1 MTDAYNPSYLRRW
14 DGEDCSS
21 KPDVAKPIYLNGEKK
36 KKLGREG
43 GERRREEE
51 EKNLE
56 RETKNLEWDK
66 VSYVV
71 I

>member
-1 MTDAYNPSYLRRW
+1 MRW
-14 DGEDCSS
+14 RGLQFEARCG
-21 KPDVAKPIYLNGEKK
+21 KTHLPQWGKK

-56 RETKNLEWDK
+56 RETKNLE
-66 VSYVV
+66 
-71 I
+71 

>member
-1 MTDAYNPSYLRRW
+1 
-14 DGEDCSS
+14 
-21 KPDVAKPIYLNGEKK
+21 
-36 KKLGREG
+36 LGREG